1 MSYGCNAEHLLVKDT
16 QNNIFVMG
24 KNGLG
29 QLGLGNTLDIETPQH
44 LNTDYS
50 EIIWGD
56 EEFAL
61 ISRVKSA
68 RK

>member
-1 MSYGCNAEHLLVKDT
+1 MG
-16 QNNIFVMG
+16 NNYA
-24 KNGLG
+24 G
-29 QLGLGNTLDIETPQH
+29 QLGLGNTLDIETPQQV
-44 LNTDYS
+44 NNDYY

-56 EEFAL
+56 EEFAK